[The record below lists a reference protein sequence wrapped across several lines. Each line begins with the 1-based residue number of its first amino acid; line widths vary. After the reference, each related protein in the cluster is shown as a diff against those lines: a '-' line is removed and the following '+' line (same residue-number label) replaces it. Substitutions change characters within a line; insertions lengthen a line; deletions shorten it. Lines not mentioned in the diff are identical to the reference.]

1 MNIVISGRDELG
13 EYFLPA
19 QWVEGAHKL
28 AIVAWHYG
36 IGDYTRMQ
44 KGGSMRVKLPA

>member
-1 MNIVISGRDELG
+1 VWSSGRKRTHRETPL
-13 EYFLPA
+13 ESLRFF
-19 QWVEGAHKL
+19 VEDD
-28 AIVAWHYG
+28 VAWYYG